1 VVRFFYF
8 RLSMQYPN
16 KNISIKQWA
25 EDDRPREKMVL
36 KGRAALSDAELLA
49 ILIANGNKENSA
61 LDLAKQVLNLTQ
73 NKLNE
78 LGKLSHKD
86 FQKIKGIGAAKAIT
100 IMAALELGRRRKDE
114 AQQAQI
120 FIKSSKDIYHYLAPY
135 LSDLPHEEFWII
147 LLNRAN
153 KIIAHKKLSEG
164 GVTGT
169 VVDLRILFK
178 HAIEHLACSVVLC
191 HNHPSG
197 NINPSEQDKV
207 LTKKIYESGKLME
220 VQLLDHVIFTDK
232 DYYSFADN
240 DAL

>member
-1 VVRFFYF
+1 
-8 RLSMQYPN
+8 
-16 KNISIKQWA
+16 
-25 EDDRPREKMVL
+25 
-36 KGRAALSDAELLA
+36 
-49 ILIANGNKENSA
+49 
-61 LDLAKQVLNLTQ
+61 LNLTQ

>member
-1 VVRFFYF
+1 
-8 RLSMQYPN
+8 MQYPN

>member
-1 VVRFFYF
+1 MVRFFYF